1 MEVTKILKIIILS
14 AVIAAGISA
23 CASTC
28 EDLLKKPV
36 VLIQEPLVHPSKPI
50 PIIQRRRYDLC
61 VLHHEGIEIVQLG
74 QTWKLVLP
82 SDDVFVNETAEL
94 QDAAKP
100 VLDVVA
106 DFLQTYSKISIQ
118 VAAFSNKSVVEE
130 KTKFGSVIDQ
140 LTEEQAAEVTK
151 YLTSRNTNARLIY
164 AVGRGNREEIAWPG
178 SEIGRKLNR
187 RVEIYFR
194 YYHEN
199 KAWY

>member
-118 VAAFSNKSVVEE
+118 KGDYKWLKVPQVLQALQVLWKIQRFWPQLLIFLVV
-130 KTKFGSVIDQ
+130 
-140 LTEEQAAEVTK
+140 
-151 YLTSRNTNARLIY
+151 
-164 AVGRGNREEIAWPG
+164 
-178 SEIGRKLNR
+178 
-187 RVEIYFR
+187 
-194 YYHEN
+194 
-199 KAWY
+199 